1 MNKQQLANKI
11 WASANRMRSKIDANE
26 YKDYI
31 LGLVFYKFL
40 SDNEVNYILKDMKNA
55 SDEEK
60 QQALMSLVENYDDEN
75 SKIIIDYCKN
85 NIGYFIEYK
94 NLFSTWLLPESN
106 FTVSDLSVALN
117 SFDRLVSQN
126 YKPVYDGIFK
136 TLQAGLSKLGE
147 NPASQTRALKDL
159 VKLIKDIPT
168 DGSQDYDVLGYVYEY
183 LISNFAANA
192 GKKAGEFYTPHEV
205 AILMSE
211 IVAEHHKDKRQIE
224 IYDPT
229 SGSGSLLIT
238 IGKSVGR
245 HIADKN
251 RVKYYAQ
258 ELKENTYNLT
268 RMNLVMRGIQPSN
281 INTRCADSLDED
293 WPIYKAGAEIGQ
305 PLYVDAVVS
314 NPPYSQHWDPTDR
327 ENDARFKDYGVA
339 PKSKADY
346 AFLLHEL
353 HHLKPDGILT
363 IVLPHGVLFRGGEE
377 EQIRTNLIEK
387 NNIDAIIGLPA
398 NIFFGTGIPTLIM
411 VLKQHRDNDDVLIID
426 ASKGFIKDGKQNKL
440 RACDIKKIADA
451 IRERKDIPGFAKK
464 VSREEIRE
472 NGYNLNIPRYVD
484 SSEAAEQYDI
494 YATIFG
500 GIPNSEI
507 DSLQNYWDAFPS
519 LRNELF
525 KPNAGKP
532 YSTLKVDDVK
542 TALDQNTDIKWLK
555 TQFNEAFNGFADM
568 LHQILIDSVKNVR
581 ELQAQDEIATDIFRR
596 LSNIPLVDKYSAYQV
611 LADNWQ
617 SIISDIETIQEE
629 GIDAV
634 RVVETAYKIV
644 KKNDEDIEVPDG
656 LKGHI
661 IPFNLVQEE
670 KFHAELEAISA
681 LQSRIEAIGGE
692 LDEIRDGFTED
703 ELDVYCDSEKDNA
716 FDKKKITADSKPKAE
731 GDKNTKEKLK
741 KIVSLWDE
749 QAKVNKQIKID
760 KQKLVDMTV
769 TAIENFSDDE
779 VSKFLHLKWIEP
791 VFEGIEGTL
800 TTTLST
806 LSKGITSLETKYS
819 NAFCSITKEVKA
831 EASVLAEL
839 IDELNG
845 SEYDMIAL
853 KEFQSIIMQ

>member
-11 WASANRMRSKIDANE
+11 WASANKMRSKIDANE

-31 LGLVFYKFL
+31 LGLIFYKFL
-40 SDNEVNYILKDMKNA
+40 SDNEVNYILKDMKGA

-60 QQALMSLVENYDDEN
+60 QAALESLVENYEDPN
-75 SKIIIDYCKN
+75 AKVVIDYCKN

-94 NLFSTWLLPESN
+94 NLFSTWLLPDSQ

-117 SFDRLVSQN
+117 SFDRLVSPN
-126 YKPVYDGIFK
+126 YKAVYDGIFK

-147 NPASQTRALKDL
+147 NPTSQTRALKDL
-159 VKLIKDIPT
+159 IKLIRDIPT

-183 LISNFAANA
+183 LIGNFAANA

-211 IVAEHHKDKRQIE
+211 IVAEHHKDKNQIE

-238 IGKSVGR
+238 IGKSIGR

-281 INTRCADSLDED
+281 INTRCADSLAED
-293 WPIYKAGAEIGQ
+293 WPILKSGNEIGQ

-314 NPPYSQHWDPTDR
+314 NPPYSQQWDPKDR

-398 NIFFGTGIPTLIM
+398 NIFFGTGIPTLVM
-411 VLKQHRDNDDVLIID
+411 VLKQHRANDDVLIID
-426 ASKGFIKDGKQNKL
+426 ASKGFVKDGKQNKL
-440 RACDIKKIADA
+440 RACDIKKIADTV
-451 IRERKDIPGFAKK
+451 RCRKEFQGFSKK
-464 VSREEIRE
+464 VSREEIRQ

-494 YATIFG
+494 YATMFG
-500 GIPNSEI
+500 GIPNAEI
-507 DSLQNYWDAFPS
+507 DALQKYWEALPS
-519 LRNELF
+519 LRSDLF
-525 KPNAGKP
+525 LPHKDKP
-532 YSTLKVDDVK
+532 YSALKVEDVK
-542 TALDQNTDIKWLK
+542 VAIEHNTDVKSLN
-555 TQFNEAFNGFADM
+555 TQFAEAFNGFADM
-568 LHQILIDSVKNVR
+568 LHQKLIDNVMTVH
-581 ELQAQDEIATDIFRR
+581 ELQAQDEIASDIFHR
-596 LSNIPLVDKYSAYQV
+596 LNHIPLVDRYAVYQA

-617 SIISDIETIQEE
+617 AIISDIETIQEE
-629 GIDAV
+629 GFDAV
-634 RVVETAYKIV
+634 RVVETAYKLV
-644 KKNDEDIEVPDG
+644 KKDNEDVEVPDG
-656 LKGHI
+656 LTGHI
-661 IPFNLVQEE
+661 IPFCLVQQT
-670 KFHAELEAISA
+670 KFQTELQALSA
-681 LQSRIEAIGGE
+681 LQSRVEAISGE
-692 LDEIRDGFTED
+692 LDEVRDSFTEE
-703 ELDVYCDSEKDNA
+703 ELEAYCDSEKDNA
-716 FDKKKITADSKPKAE
+716 FDKKKITADAKPKADVE
-731 GDKNTKEKLK
+731 AETKTKLK
-741 KIVSLWDE
+741 KIVALWNE
-749 QAKVNKQIKID
+749 QTQTNKQIKAD
-760 KQKLVDMTV
+760 KQALEEKTIK
-769 TAIENFSDDE
+769 AIENLSDE
-779 VSKFLHLKWIEP
+779 EAATLLHHKWINP
-791 VFEGIEGTL
+791 ICNDIDNTL
-800 TTTLST
+800 HAVLSALESEALA
-806 LSKGITSLETKYS
+806 LSEKYATSYKQI
-819 NAFCSITKEVKA
+819 NDDMAVANKQ
-831 EASVLAEL
+831 LAEL
-839 IDELNG
+839 VEQLTGDEFAIKG
-845 SEYDMIAL
+845 L
-853 KEFQSIIMQ
+853 KELVKE

>member
-11 WASANRMRSKIDANE
+11 WASANKMRSKIDANE

-31 LGLVFYKFL
+31 LGLIFYKFL
-40 SDNEVNYILKDMKNA
+40 SDNEVNYILKDMKGA

-60 QQALMSLVENYDDEN
+60 QAALESLVENYEDPN
-75 SKIIIDYCKN
+75 AKVVIDYCKN

-94 NLFSTWLLPESN
+94 NLFSTWLLPDSQ

-117 SFDRLVSQN
+117 SFDRLVSPN
-126 YKPVYDGIFK
+126 YKAVYDGIFK

-147 NPASQTRALKDL
+147 NPTSQTRALKDL
-159 VKLIKDIPT
+159 IKLIRDIPT

-183 LISNFAANA
+183 LIGNFAANA

-211 IVAEHHKDKRQIE
+211 IVAEHHKDKNQIE

-238 IGKSVGR
+238 IGKSIGR

-281 INTRCADSLDED
+281 INTRCADSLAED
-293 WPIYKAGAEIGQ
+293 WPILKSGNEIGQ

-314 NPPYSQHWDPTDR
+314 NPPYSQQWDPKDR

-398 NIFFGTGIPTLIM
+398 NIFFGTGIPTLVM
-411 VLKQHRDNDDVLIID
+411 VLKQHRANDDVLIID
-426 ASKGFIKDGKQNKL
+426 ASKGFVKDGKQNKL
-440 RACDIKKIADA
+440 RACDIKKIADTV
-451 IRERKDIPGFAKK
+451 RCRKEIQGFSKK
-464 VSREEIRE
+464 VSREEIRQ

-494 YATIFG
+494 YATMFG
-500 GIPNSEI
+500 GIPNAEI
-507 DSLQNYWDAFPS
+507 DALQKYWEALPS
-519 LRNELF
+519 LRSDLF
-525 KPNAGKP
+525 LPHKDKP
-532 YSTLKVDDVK
+532 YSALKVEDVK
-542 TALDQNTDIKWLK
+542 AAIEHNTDVKSLN
-555 TQFNEAFNGFADM
+555 TQFAEAFNGFADM
-568 LHQILIDSVKNVR
+568 LHQKLIDNVMTVH
-581 ELQAQDEIATDIFRR
+581 ELQAQDEIASDIFHR
-596 LSNIPLVDKYSAYQV
+596 LNHIPLVDRYAVYQA

-617 SIISDIETIQEE
+617 AIISDIETIQEE
-629 GIDAV
+629 GFDAV
-634 RVVETAYKIV
+634 RVVETAYKLV
-644 KKNDEDIEVPDG
+644 KKDNEDVEVPDG
-656 LKGHI
+656 LTGHI
-661 IPFNLVQEE
+661 IPFCLVQQT
-670 KFHAELEAISA
+670 KFQTELQDLSA
-681 LQSRIEAIGGE
+681 LQSRVEAISGE
-692 LDEIRDGFTED
+692 LDEVRDSFTEE
-703 ELDVYCDSEKDNA
+703 ELEAYCDSEKDNA
-716 FDKKKITADSKPKAE
+716 FDKKKITADAKPKADVE
-731 GDKNTKEKLK
+731 AETKTKLK
-741 KIVSLWDE
+741 KIVTLWNE
-749 QAKVNKQIKID
+749 QTQTNKQIKADRQALEEKTI
-760 KQKLVDMTV
+760 K
-769 TAIENFSDDE
+769 AIENLSDE
-779 VSKFLHLKWIEP
+779 EAATLLHHKWINP
-791 VFEGIEGTL
+791 ICNDIDNTL
-800 TTTLST
+800 RSVLSALESETLA
-806 LSKGITSLETKYS
+806 LSEKYATSYKQI
-819 NAFCSITKEVKA
+819 NDDMAVANKQ
-831 EASVLAEL
+831 LAEL
-839 IDELNG
+839 VEQLTGDEFAIKG
-845 SEYDMIAL
+845 L
-853 KEFQSIIMQ
+853 KELVKE

>member
-245 HIADKN
+245 HISDKN

-327 ENDARFKDYGVA
+327 ENDSRFKDYGVA

-411 VLKQHRDNDDVLIID
+411 VLKQHRENDDVLIID

-451 IRERKDIPGFAKK
+451 IRERKDISGFAKK
-464 VSREEIRE
+464 VSRAEIRE

-494 YATIFG
+494 YATMFG

-507 DSLQNYWDAFPS
+507 DSLHMYWDAFPS
-519 LRNELF
+519 LRKDLF
-525 KPNAGKP
+525 KPEIDKP
-532 YSTLKVDDVK
+532 YSSLRVENIKFTIENNTDVK
-542 TALDQNTDIKWLK
+542 WFN
-555 TQFNEAFNGFADM
+555 TQFSEVFDGFADSI
-568 LHQILIDSVKNVR
+568 HQKIIDNVMNVR
-581 ELQAQDEIATDIFRR
+581 ELQAQDEIANDIFHR
-596 LSNIPLVDKYSAYQV
+596 LSDIPLVDKYAAYQA

-617 SIISDIETIQEE
+617 LIISDIETIQEE
-629 GIDAV
+629 GLDAV
-634 RVVETAYKIV
+634 RVVETAYKVI
-644 KKNDEDIEVPDG
+644 KKNDEDVEVPDG
-656 LKGHI
+656 LKGRI
-661 IPFNLVQEE
+661 IPFELVQKV
-670 KFHAELEAISA
+670 KFQTELDNIAALQLRAESIIGELE
-681 LQSRIEAIGGE
+681 
-692 LDEIRDGFTED
+692 EIRDSFTEE
-703 ELDVYCDSEKDNA
+703 ELETYCDSEKDNTL
-716 FDKKKITADSKPKAE
+716 DKKKITADAKPKADIDTE
-731 GDKNTKEKLK
+731 TKEKLK
-741 KIVSLWDE
+741 HIVALWDE
-749 QAKVNKQIKID
+749 QTKTNKQIKVDKQVLID
-760 KQKLVDMTV
+760 KTV
-769 TAIENFSDDE
+769 SAIENFTDAD
-779 VSKFLHLKWIEP
+779 VSYFLHLKWIDP
-791 VFEGIEGTL
+791 VCEGIN
-800 TTTLST
+800 ST
-806 LSKGITSLETKYS
+806 LLTVLQILESSIQSICNKYAIS
-819 NAFCSITKEVKA
+819 YKQINEDVSSVKRELTGLIEQLVGDDYA
-831 EASVLAEL
+831 IHGLIEL
-839 IDELNG
+839 IK
-845 SEYDMIAL
+845 S
-853 KEFQSIIMQ
+853 

>member
-11 WASANRMRSKIDANE
+11 WASANKMRSKIDANE

-31 LGLVFYKFL
+31 LGLIFYKFL
-40 SDNEVNYILKDMKNA
+40 SDNEVNYILKDMKGA
-55 SDEEK
+55 PDEDKKAVLE
-60 QQALMSLVENYDDEN
+60 SLVENYEDEN
-75 SKIIIDYCKN
+75 SKVIIDYCKN

-94 NLFSTWLLPESN
+94 NLFSTWLLPDSS
-106 FTVSDLSVALN
+106 FTVADLSVALN
-117 SFDRLVSQN
+117 SFDRLVSPN
-126 YKPVYDGIFK
+126 YKAVYDGIFK

-183 LISNFAANA
+183 LIGNFAANA

-211 IVAEHHKDKRQIE
+211 IVAEHHREKRQIE

-293 WPIYKAGAEIGQ
+293 WPVHKAGSETGQ

-314 NPPYSQHWDPTDR
+314 NPPYSQQWDPRDR

-426 ASKGFIKDGKQNKL
+426 ASKGFVKDGKQNRL
-440 RACDIKKIADA
+440 RACDIKKIADTV
-451 IRERKDIPGFAKK
+451 RDRKDITGFSKR
-464 VSREEIRE
+464 VSREEIRT

-494 YATIFG
+494 YATMFG
-500 GIPNSEI
+500 GIPNTEI
-507 DSLQNYWDAFPS
+507 DALQKYWSAFPS
-519 LRNELF
+519 LRGDLF
-525 KPNAGKP
+525 TPYSDKP
-532 YSTLKVDDVK
+532 YADLKVEDVK
-542 TALDQNTDIKWLK
+542 TATRQNNDVKWFT
-555 TQFNEAFNGFADM
+555 TQFEEAFQGFDGM
-568 LHQILIDSVKNVR
+568 LHHVLIDNVKHLH

-596 LSNIPLVDKYSAYQV
+596 LAEIPLVDKYAAYQA
-611 LADNWQ
+611 LADQWQ
-617 SIISDIETIQEE
+617 AIISDIETIQEE
-629 GIDAV
+629 GVEVV
-634 RVVETAYKIV
+634 RMVETAYKLV

-656 LKGHI
+656 LKGRI
-661 IPFNLVQEE
+661 IPFELVQKV
-670 KFHAELEAISA
+670 KFQSELDALTA
-681 LQSRIEAIGGE
+681 LQTRVEAIGSE
-692 LDEIRDGFTED
+692 LEEVRDSFTEE
-703 ELDVYCDSEKDNA
+703 ELETYCDSEKDNA
-716 FDKKKITADSKPKAE
+716 PDKKKITADAKPKADVE
-731 GDKNTKEKLK
+731 ADTKAKLK
-741 KIVSLWDE
+741 QMVALWDE
-749 QAKVNKQIKID
+749 QAKTNKQIKAD
-760 KQKLVDMTV
+760 KLSLEEKTIQ
-769 TAIENFSDDE
+769 AIEHLSDEEIAD
-779 VSKFLHLKWIEP
+779 FLHLKWIVP
-791 VFEGIEGTL
+791 VCEGINGAL
-800 TTTLST
+800 TAVLSAFESSALA
-806 LSKGITSLETKYS
+806 LSRKYAVCYQQI
-819 NAFCSITKEVKA
+819 NDDIAKA
-831 EASVLAEL
+831 N
-839 IDELNG
+839 DELSQLVSQLNG
-845 SEYDMIAL
+845 DEFAIKGLEAL
-853 KEFQSIIMQ
+853 INKEK